1 MSDILEFV
9 FNNEEKTVVKVPN
22 TTKINMSVDGEFQLV
37 EFIPEVEVYKPK
49 FKRNQFVVDLTSN
62 LLYRIENPCKANDE
76 NKRLATP
83 EEIDGYLKP
92 KNKMLDDNGNIVD
105 WKPKIWEMYF
115 VCNLTTE
122 DFYRS
127 VIFDGDLS
135 DTRMFSRKIA
145 FPTREQ
151 AIKKTKELLNIKD

>member
-1 MSDILEFV
+1 MSEILEFV

-22 TTKINMSVDGEFQLV
+22 TTKINMLVDGEFQLI

-76 NKRLATP
+76 NKRLATT
-83 EEIDGYLKP
+83 EEIDCYLKQ

-105 WKPKIWEMYF
+105 WKPKILEIYYVSNICENSLFGIYNYTNDKLDSMF
-115 VCNLTTE
+115 
-122 DFYRS
+122 
-127 VIFDGDLS
+127 
-135 DTRMFSRKIA
+135 FSRKIA
-145 FPTREQ
+145 FPTKEQ
-151 AIKKTKELLNIKD
+151 AIDKTKEFLNIK

>member
-1 MSDILEFV
+1 MSEILEFV

-22 TTKINMSVDGEFQLV
+22 TTKINMSVDGEFQLI

-49 FKRNQFVVDLTSN
+49 FKRNQFVVNLTSN

-83 EEIDGYLKP
+83 EEIDVYLKQ
-92 KNKMLDDNGNIVD
+92 KNQMLDDNGNIVD
-105 WKPKIWEMYF
+105 WKPKIGEKYY

-122 DFYRS
+122 YFYHII
-127 VIFDGDLS
+127 IFDGDLT
-135 DTRMFSRKIA
+135 DTRRFSRKIA
-145 FPTREQ
+145 FPTKEQ
-151 AIKKTKELLNIKD
+151 AIEKTKEFLNIK

>member
-22 TTKINMSVDGEFQLV
+22 TTKINMSVDGGFQLI

-49 FKRNQFVVDLTSN
+49 FKKNQFVVDLTSN

-92 KNKMLDDNGNIVD
+92 KNQMLDDNGNIVY
-105 WKPKIWEMYF
+105 WKPKIGEEYYA
-115 VCNLTTE
+115 CNLYSE
-122 DFYRS
+122 DCFVELR
-127 VIFDGDLS
+127 FDGGLFDKRVFL
-135 DTRMFSRKIA
+135 RKIA
-145 FPTREQ
+145 FSTKEQ
-151 AIKKTKELLNIKD
+151 AIKKTKEFLNIK